1 MSASIDTLSRSAPAL
16 PQGSDDEH
24 RVGWLGIGLQVT
36 FAERLRQDLTGYREA
51 EPAGRHH
58 HAGVTLR
65 LTEGVMHLAN
75 EAGCFWL
82 LDQVCAAQADPAVRR
97 LPVQIW
103 TLGVSRDRSAALACG
118 DGHGRVLHDR
128 AVAWTDFPLTSVALR
143 VEAGL
148 VALRSER

>member
-1 MSASIDTLSRSAPAL
+1 MSASIDTLSRSAPAI

-24 RVGWLGIGLQVT
+24 RAEWLGIGLQVA
-36 FAERLRQDLTGYREA
+36 FAERLRQDLAGYRDA

-58 HAGVTLR
+58 HAGVALR

-118 DGHGRVLHDR
+118 DGRGRVLHDR

>member
-1 MSASIDTLSRSAPAL
+1 MSASIDTLSRSARAI

-24 RVGWLGIGLQVT
+24 RVEWLGIGLQIA
-36 FAERLRQDLTGYREA
+36 FAERLRHDLAGYRDAEA
-51 EPAGRHH
+51 AGRHH

-82 LDQVCAAQADPAVRR
+82 LDQVCEAQAEPPVRR

-103 TLGVSRDRSAALACG
+103 TLGVSRDRSAALTCG
-118 DGHGRVLHDR
+118 DGRGRVLHDR
-128 AVAWTDFPLTSVALR
+128 AVAWTDFPLTAIALR

>member
-1 MSASIDTLSRSAPAL
+1 MSASIDTLSRSAPAI

-24 RVGWLGIGLQVT
+24 RAEWLGIGLQAD
-36 FAERLRQDLTGYREA
+36 FAERLRQDLAGYRDA
-51 EPAGRHH
+51 DPVGRHH
-58 HAGVTLR
+58 HAGVALQ

-82 LDQVCAAQADPAVRR
+82 VDQVCAAQAEPAVRR

-103 TLGVSRDRSAALACG
+103 TLDVSRDRSAALACG
-118 DGHGRVLHDR
+118 DGRGRVLHDR

-148 VALRSER
+148 VALRWER

>member
-1 MSASIDTLSRSAPAL
+1 MSASVDTPSRSAPAI
-16 PQGSDDEH
+16 PQGRDDAH
-24 RVGWLGIGLQVT
+24 RAEWLGIGLQAD
-36 FAERLRQDLTGYREA
+36 FAERLRQDLAGYRDA

-65 LTEGVMHLAN
+65 LTEGAMHLAN

-148 VALRSER
+148 IALRSER

>member
-1 MSASIDTLSRSAPAL
+1 MSASIDIPSRRNLAI
-16 PQGSDDEH
+16 PQGSDNEH
-24 RVGWLGIGLQVT
+24 HAEWLGIGLQVA
-36 FAERLRQDLTGYREA
+36 FAERLRQDLAGYRDT
-51 EPAGRHH
+51 EPDGRHR
-58 HAGVTLR
+58 HAGTTLR
-65 LTEGVMHLAN
+65 LTEGVTHLAN

-82 LDQVCAAQADPAVRR
+82 LDQICAAQADPAIRH

-103 TLGVSRDRSAALACG
+103 TLGVCRDRSAALTCG

>member
-1 MSASIDTLSRSAPAL
+1 MSASIDTLSRSAPAI
-16 PQGSDDEH
+16 PQGSDEH
-24 RVGWLGIGLQVT
+24 RALWLGIGLQAD
-36 FAERLRQDLTGYREA
+36 FAERLRQDLAGFRDA

-58 HAGVTLR
+58 HDGVALR

-82 LDQVCAAQADPAVRR
+82 LDQVCAAQGDPAVRR

-103 TLGVSRDRSAALACG
+103 TLGLSRDRSAALACG
-118 DGHGRVLHDR
+118 DGRGRVLHDR

-148 VALRSER
+148 VALRWER

>member
-1 MSASIDTLSRSAPAL
+1 MSASIDTLSRYAPAI

-24 RVGWLGIGLQVT
+24 RVGWLGIGLQVA
-36 FAERLRQDLTGYREA
+36 FAERLRQDLAGYHDA

-118 DGHGRVLHDR
+118 DGRGRVLHDQ
-128 AVAWTDFPLTSVALR
+128 AVAWTDFPLTTVALR

-148 VALRSER
+148 IALRSER